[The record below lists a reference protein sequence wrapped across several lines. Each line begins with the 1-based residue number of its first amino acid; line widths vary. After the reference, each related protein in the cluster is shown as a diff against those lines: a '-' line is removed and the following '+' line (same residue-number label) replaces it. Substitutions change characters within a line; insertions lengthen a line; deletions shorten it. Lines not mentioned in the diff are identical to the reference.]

1 MSEEPDSSGPRD
13 VVRADELETQA
24 EPSRF
29 GRRLVALT
37 FVGLVTIYVISARPW
52 EPKSLD
58 DPVMSEEQ
66 ADYVRE
72 VRDYLRWFGKNR
84 SRLPNPFDETVLT
97 REAEYSGERRIEG
110 WIGMVLQYYEAD
122 GRKFCSAKSGLVFNL
137 LPDQDNPYEIPKKGD
152 WVRFDGTLSHRFTRD
167 PKDYMYTY
175 VAVKNLKVIR
185 AGTFKP
191 LTNEAREKIR
201 SEQEDIARRLLLPPS
216 PGRNQ
221 SQREQ
226 DNRRR
231 QDQ

>member
-1 MSEEPDSSGPRD
+1 MSEEPFSSEARD
-13 VVRADELETQA
+13 VIRADELEAQTK
-24 EPSRF
+24 PSRF

-37 FVGLVTIYVISARPW
+37 FVGLVTIYVISERPW
-52 EPKSLD
+52 ESKSLD

-66 ADYVRE
+66 ANYVRE
-72 VRDYLRWFGKNR
+72 ARDYVVWFEKNR

-97 REAEYSGERRIEG
+97 REAKYSGERRIEG
-110 WIGMVLQYYEAD
+110 WIGMVLQYYETD
-122 GRKFCSAKSGLVFNL
+122 GRKFCSATSGWVFNL

-152 WVRFDGTLSHRFTRD
+152 WVRFDGTLSHRFTRN